1 MGRCSSAHTLIQ
13 ESGLASPCYVIN
25 LDSREDRR
33 FEFYSQVKKAG
44 IEVERIS
51 AITSDPT
58 WTVHSTPPGV
68 TACWL
73 SHQKALL
80 KFLETDAPYA
90 FIFEDDAVFTAESFE
105 FISNFNSYFKPDFD
119 LLQIGYLKRRG
130 RLDSGDFD
138 LLTRLKARKNLL
150 LQYFRGT
157 HSKQPS
163 IVGRQLLVANS
174 FEAGTHAYVCS
185 REMAKL
191 LVTFNNPVILAADLA
206 LIQIA
211 RSKLRNCYRLARSL
225 VSQSDSASSIMLRQ
239 IS

>member
-1 MGRCSSAHTLIQ
+1 
-13 ESGLASPCYVIN
+13 LASPCYVIN

-33 FEFYSQVKKAG
+33 FEFFSQVTKAG

-51 AITSDPT
+51 AITSDPS
-58 WTVHSTPPGV
+58 WTVHSTPSGV

-80 KFLETDAPYA
+80 RFLETKEPYA
-90 FIFEDDAVFTAESFE
+90 FIFEDDAVFTAEGIE
-105 FISNFNSYFKPDFD
+105 FISNFESYGQPDFD

-138 LLTRLKARKNLL
+138 LVTRFAARRNLL
-150 LQYFRGT
+150 LQHFKGA
-157 HSKQPS
+157 HSTQPS
-163 IVGRQLLVANS
+163 TIGRQLLVANS

-191 LVTFNNPVILAADLA
+191 LVTFNNPVMLAADLA

-211 RSKLRNCYRLARSL
+211 RSRLRNCYRLARSL
-225 VSQSDSASSIMLRQ
+225 VGQSNSASSINLRR